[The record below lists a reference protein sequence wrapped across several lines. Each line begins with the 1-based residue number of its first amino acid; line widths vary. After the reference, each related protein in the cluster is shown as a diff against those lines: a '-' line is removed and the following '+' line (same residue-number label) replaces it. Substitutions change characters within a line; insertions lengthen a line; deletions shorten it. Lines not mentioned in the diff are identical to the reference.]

1 MRLKLITLLLIV
13 TCAVTNGHSQYKQ
26 YRVKSKKTGG
36 LADYLRP
43 LNRSGWY
50 IAPGVTMTPK
60 LNFFKYD
67 PILEID
73 GNNGT
78 LSTIDLEQTSK
89 LGLYLEGG
97 RYKILRSRGLIHYID
112 YGLAYKQLK
121 GEQSYGL
128 SYDQIS
134 PDTTTVSFHEQSF
147 SLHNATAHFNAN
159 HVIAKNRNFFI
170 QNTLG
175 VNIDYSFI
183 RKTASDDPSIYAT
196 TYQNVPPRFGAQIH
210 YKFGLGFKFSELV
223 YLIPMIETPILNAW
237 KFEGGRSTLG
247 FFNSRYRPVIISLRI
262 VWLTKPDCPRTED
275 GQGTKN
281 DGGRPDVF

>member
-1 MRLKLITLLLIV
+1 MLSIANMSL
-13 TCAVTNGHSQYKQ
+13 AQYKQ

-50 IAPGVTMTPK
+50 IAPGVTLTPK
-60 LNFFKYD
+60 LNFLKYD
-67 PILEID
+67 PILEIQGD
-73 GNNGT
+73 NGT
-78 LSTIDLEQTSK
+78 LSTIDLQQNSK

-97 RYKILRSRGLIHYID
+97 RYKILRSKGLIHYID
-112 YGLAYKQLK
+112 YGLAYKQLR

-128 SYDQIS
+128 SYDQLI
-134 PDTTTVSFHEQSF
+134 PDTTIVSFHEQSF

-159 HVIAKNRNFFI
+159 HVIAANRNFFI

-175 VNIDYSFI
+175 ANIDYSII
-183 RKTASDDPSIYAT
+183 RKTTSNDGSIYAS
-196 TYQNVPPRFGAQIH
+196 TYQEVPSRFGAQIH
-210 YKFGLGFKFSELV
+210 YKFGLGFKFSELI
-223 YLIPMIETPILNAW
+223 YLIPMVETPVLNVW

-262 VWLTKPDCPRTED
+262 VWLSKPDCPRTED

-281 DGGRPDVF
+281 DGGRPDIF